1 LTIKKVARGSGS
13 FELALNRVS
22 HYKFFRGFRM
32 SEELLQFTDKIL
44 IVDDNAVNRKLLAG
58 ILKKEGYWLIEA
70 CDGEQAVELAAREHP
85 DLILLDIMMPKM
97 DGYQACVEIKK
108 NPAAIDTPIIFLSA
122 KTEAKDKIKGLEL
135 GASDYVTKPFDRG
148 EVLARVRSQL
158 KIHHLTKKLIQANE
172 ELVKKQK
179 RLDEDLEAAA
189 GIQQSLLPQ
198 NPPRSKQIEIAW
210 NFMPCEKIG
219 GDIFNIFRLD
229 EEHWAIYMVDVSG
242 HGVPSAL
249 VTVSV
254 SQVLRPQTEYLM
266 KKSISP
272 PPYYKVV
279 SPAEVLEAL
288 DREYPID
295 RFNKYFTISYLI
307 LNVRSGVLKYS
318 NAAHPPPVLLHP
330 DGTMEFLKE
339 GGTIIGMGGMLPF
352 QEGKKQLREKDKLF
366 VYTDGIVEYE
376 NGEGIFYGEER
387 FHKEL
392 LSLKDKPISVIVDS
406 VLDSLMDF
414 GNGINPQDDISL
426 VGLEYK
432 GNAR

>member
-1 LTIKKVARGSGS
+1 
-13 FELALNRVS
+13 
-22 HYKFFRGFRM
+22 
-32 SEELLQFTDKIL
+32 
-44 IVDDNAVNRKLLAG
+44 
-58 ILKKEGYWLIEA
+58 
-70 CDGEQAVELAAREHP
+70 
-85 DLILLDIMMPKM
+85 
-97 DGYQACVEIKK
+97 
-108 NPAAIDTPIIFLSA
+108 
-122 KTEAKDKIKGLEL
+122 
-135 GASDYVTKPFDRG
+135 
-148 EVLARVRSQL
+148 
-158 KIHHLTKKLIQANE
+158 
-172 ELVKKQK
+172 
-179 RLDEDLEAAA
+179 
-189 GIQQSLLPQ
+189 
-198 NPPRSKQIEIAW
+198 
-210 NFMPCEKIG
+210 
-219 GDIFNIFRLD
+219 
-229 EEHWAIYMVDVSG
+229 MVDVSG

-254 SQVLRPQTEYLM
+254 SQVLRPQTGYLM

-392 LSLKDKPISVIVDS
+392 WSLKDKPISVIVDS

-432 GNAR
+432 GNVR